1 MYGGVEI
8 PTRPA
13 RGLWA
18 WLGAPLSGWWCA
30 LGWALATALFALLV
44 TSLGGF
50 SGSDTFESVFSTW
63 AVAHGQYACAFP
75 HGFRVVAPLY
85 PLLSGGIAAFSH
97 IGHGAPF
104 PARSTMGPH
113 CDNAFV
119 AINTWSLSTKAISS
133 TVKIGYLGWFA
144 LMAGIVALLR
154 TTGRGRSRWE
164 PAVAL
169 LVACTPMVW
178 TCVQSTFHPEDLL
191 ALGLSLGA
199 LACARRGSWA
209 AAGVLIGLGFLSQQF
224 ALLVAVPL
232 LVLAPPTRRVSYAW
246 AASLTVAIVA
256 VPLII
261 VSSGSAAQN
270 VLFGTGMT
278 GGIGGAALSE
288 LHLHGVS
295 LLLASRVAPVV
306 LAGLITWVAKRRLG
320 PGALEPVALLSLVA
334 LSLGLRLVFE
344 QQIFLY
350 YFMALS
356 VTLILLD
363 VMCGRIRGALVAWLL
378 LVPTAFLAEIES
390 TSALDHPFR
399 VVVILLAIGVVV
411 PQARRGVPFR
421 KLAPFIA
428 LAATSVAGWSNS
440 PLLSQLPTWFWQVV
454 LVSSGIALAGAP
466 LLAAVR
472 RHEVVDRAR
481 ARPGAFVAHRPVLL
495 PLAPNRTG
503 ADGRDPMAP
512 TKPPRYIGVG

>member
-1 MYGGVEI
+1 MYGGVGI

-30 LGWALATALFALLV
+30 LGWALATALFAILV
-44 TSLGGF
+44 TGLGGF

-63 AVAHGQYACAFP
+63 AVAHGQLACAFP
-75 HGFRVVAPLY
+75 HGFRVTAPLY

-104 PARSTMGPH
+104 PSRSTMGPR

-119 AINTWSLSTKAISS
+119 VINTWSLSAKTIGS

-154 TTGRGRSRWE
+154 TTERGRSRWE

-169 LVACTPMVW
+169 LAACTPMVW

-191 ALGLSLGA
+191 ALGLALGA

-232 LVLAPPTRRVSYAW
+232 LVLAPPSRHVSYAW
-246 AASLTVAIVA
+246 AASLTVAVVA

-261 VSSGSAAQN
+261 KSSVSAAQS

-278 GGIGGAALSE
+278 GGIGGSALSE
-288 LHLHGVS
+288 LHLHGAS
-295 LLLASRVAPVV
+295 LLLLSRVAPVA
-306 LAGLITWVAKRRLG
+306 LAGLIAWVARRRLG
-320 PGALEPVALLSLVA
+320 AAALEPVALLSLVA

-344 QQIFLY
+344 QQIFEY

-356 VTLILLD
+356 VSLILLD
-363 VMCGRIRGALVAWLL
+363 VMRGHVRGTLVAWLL
-378 LVPTAFLAEIES
+378 LVPTVFLGEIEGLGD
-390 TSALDHPFR
+390 LDHPLR
-399 VVVILLAIGVVV
+399 VVAILLAVGVVV
-411 PQARRGVPFR
+411 PQALRGAPFR
-421 KLAPFIA
+421 NLAPFIA
-428 LAATSVAGWSNS
+428 LAATSVASWSTS
-440 PLLSQLPTWFWQVV
+440 PLLYHLPAWFWQVV
-454 LVSSGIALAGAP
+454 LVGWGIALAGAS
-466 LLAAVR
+466 LLTEFR
-472 RHEVVDRAR
+472 RHEAMDRAR
-481 ARPGAFVAHRPVLL
+481 ARPGMPVAYRAVVL
-495 PLAPNRTG
+495 PLAPNGMRAG
-503 ADGRDPMAP
+503 GRDPMAP